1 MWARIRV
8 GSGRSRWVRSLRAQ
22 LQCEII
28 QNHVAGLCRVDTVEY
43 EDGKAFVVSS
53 FVSEDAAEAGGSASL
68 ILKKM
73 AVLNP

>member
-1 MWARIRV
+1 M
-8 GSGRSRWVRSLRAQ
+8 
-22 LQCEII
+22 
-28 QNHVAGLCRVDTVEY
+28 DTVEY

-73 AVLNP
+73 AVLNRRWHASEMRRPHSIAKERVSG

>member
-1 MWARIRV
+1 
-8 GSGRSRWVRSLRAQ
+8 
-22 LQCEII
+22 
-28 QNHVAGLCRVDTVEY
+28 VDTVEY

-73 AVLNP
+73 AVLNRRWRERNAPSAQHRQRER

>member
-1 MWARIRV
+1 M
-8 GSGRSRWVRSLRAQ
+8 
-22 LQCEII
+22 
-28 QNHVAGLCRVDTVEY
+28 DTVEY

-73 AVLNP
+73 AVFMNKVPLIHQGAVIAAS

>member
-1 MWARIRV
+1 M
-8 GSGRSRWVRSLRAQ
+8 
-22 LQCEII
+22 
-28 QNHVAGLCRVDTVEY
+28 DTVEY

-53 FVSEDAAEAGGSASL
+53 FVSEDAAESGGSASL

>member
-1 MWARIRV
+1 M
-8 GSGRSRWVRSLRAQ
+8 
-22 LQCEII
+22 
-28 QNHVAGLCRVDTVEY
+28 DTVEY

-73 AVLNP
+73 AVLIRTASPKRALAVKRRRHGVCRRSS

>member
-1 MWARIRV
+1 M
-8 GSGRSRWVRSLRAQ
+8 
-22 LQCEII
+22 
-28 QNHVAGLCRVDTVEY
+28 DTVEY

-73 AVLNP
+73 AVLNPCIEYGAERNAPSAQHRQRVRG